1 MAAAKT
7 GKVPAVERAFAALEL
22 LAESK
27 GGLSMSA
34 VAHRLQAP
42 KSSIHLIM
50 RTLEDQG
57 YLWKD
62 QTSRKYFIG
71 LRFIDLAGA
80 AGSRGFELR
89 ERSKHLLLNLTR
101 KLGLTVDMGV
111 LEGSQAVL
119 IEVVQSPGVA
129 KLDTWVGHRMDLN
142 CTALGKALLA
152 FVSEGEFER
161 IFQGK
166 RLVRHN
172 QNTICSI
179 RKLRD
184 ELSKVRAAGYA
195 VNHEEE
201 EIGICSVGAPV
212 FDHSGQVVAAISVDG
227 TTAELAEDSID
238 KVAESVR
245 DTAER
250 ISRSLG
256 YGIRL

>member
-1 MAAAKT
+1 MEATKT
-7 GKVPAVERAFAALEL
+7 GKVPAVDRAFATLEL
-22 LAESK
+22 LVESK

-34 VAHRLQAP
+34 VAHRLKAP
-42 KSSIHLIM
+42 KSSVHLIM
-50 RTLEDQG
+50 RTLESRG

-71 LRFIDLAGA
+71 LRLIDLAR

-89 ERSKHLLLNLTR
+89 ERSMHLLLNLSR
-101 KLGLTVDMGV
+101 KLRLTVDMGV
-111 LEGSQAVL
+111 LEVSQAVL
-119 IEVVQSPGVA
+119 IEVIHSPGVV

-152 FVSEGEFER
+152 FVSEEELGR
-161 IFQGK
+161 ILHGK
-166 RLVRHN
+166 HLVRHN

-195 VNHEEE
+195 VNNEEA
-201 EIGICSVGAPV
+201 EIGIRSIGAPIL
-212 FDHSGQVVAAISVDG
+212 DHSGQVVAAISVDG
-227 TTAELAEDSID
+227 TTAELPEDSID
-238 KVAESVR
+238 NIAESVR
-245 DTAER
+245 DTAAK

-256 YGIRL
+256 YDLRF

>member
-7 GKVPAVERAFAALEL
+7 GKVPAVDRAFATLEL

-71 LRFIDLAGA
+71 LRLIDLAG

-152 FVSEGEFER
+152 FVSEEEFER

-227 TTAELAEDSID
+227 TTADLGEDSID

-245 DTAER
+245 GTAER